1 MTRRT
6 APTAHRSTRPSRRH
20 DPSPIKPA
28 AREAKR
34 EGKKLVTNP
43 WAKRTAR
50 LGYVARG
57 FIYGTMGVLALG
69 LAFGRG
75 SDTTDQ
81 RGALA
86 LLGANPVAKII
97 LVVVIASLLAY
108 SGWGFIRAIY
118 DPLHRGDDPAGIA
131 SRIGFAWSGLNY
143 AALAIFGAGL
153 LLGAAKGHG
162 GDSVQ
167 QIVSWALQLPAGGVI
182 VIAAGVI
189 GIIGGLNQFV
199 DAYKAGFRKDLKR
212 NTMTRWQRM
221 AVDSFGR
228 FGMVARGVIFTVVG
242 IFILQ
247 AGLQHTASDAHS
259 FGPAFAAVAREPL
272 GHVLLAIVA
281 LGFVALGLHSWAN
294 ARWVRMPTE

>member
-1 MTRRT
+1 MSRRTSPAAGRSRRRTRR
-6 APTAHRSTRPSRRH
+6 
-20 DPSPIKPA
+20 DPSPVKPA
-28 AREAKR
+28 ARAIKR
-34 EGKKLVTNP
+34 EGKKVVTNP
-43 WAKRTAR
+43 WAERTAR
-50 LGYVARG
+50 LGYVVRG

-69 LAFGRG
+69 LAVGRD

-86 LLGANPVAKII
+86 LLGTNPVAKVF
-97 LVVVIASLLAY
+97 LVVAITSLLAY

-118 DPLHRGDDPAGIA
+118 DPLHRGDDPAGVA
-131 SRIGFAWSGLNY
+131 TRIGFAWSGLNY
-143 AALAIFGAGL
+143 GALAVFGAGL
-153 LLGAAKGHG
+153 LLGASKGHG

-167 QIVSWALQLPAGGVI
+167 QIVSWALQLPAGGFI

-212 NTMTRWQRM
+212 NTMTWWQRIT
-221 AVDSFGR
+221 VDSFGR

-242 IFILQ
+242 IFILE
-247 AGLQHTASDAHS
+247 AGLHHTAADAHS